1 MPEQN
6 ASQRRCLAGEQLHA
20 QLPTTRFCR
29 ACSQQLAVCL
39 PVLQVHKARIIT
51 RAVRSMWVN
60 DATFLGKLRVRLST
74 LQPWVRRA
82 AALLQDKLIC
92 LQAA

>member
-1 MPEQN
+1 MAAHRWQ
-6 ASQRRCLAGEQLHA
+6 CVI
-20 QLPTTRFCR
+20 LP
-29 ACSQQLAVCL
+29 
-39 PVLQVHKARIIT
+39 LQVHKARIIT

-82 AALLQDKLIC
+82 AALLQGGLLSACGALDGQQML
-92 LQAA
+92 LADLPALGGDRAQAAGACGC